1 MAMSLLKV
9 VAGLRVVA
17 AVGAVVAGVMA
28 QGAGPSGRWGHA
40 STYDTGRGATILFGG
55 RTVPSFFGDTW
66 QFKDGAWMQLPLT
79 VAPPARA
86 HGALCHDPIRGHS
99 LLFGG
104 LPTGDV
110 NGQLFGDTWLLSAT
124 GWTQANPANAPSPR
138 IAHSMSYDS
147 LRNRIVLF
155 GGWSSNGPQGDT
167 WEFDGANWLQNAAT
181 GPSARRGH
189 AMAYDAQSGL
199 TVLFGGNPSVQF
211 DWHQLNDTWTWNG
224 TAWLQ
229 ISPANSP
236 AVRET
241 HGMYYD
247 SARSRIVLH
256 GGSSGPT
263 SSTVMDETW
272 TWDGSNWQPSPTALR
287 PPLRQWTQ
295 NTLSFDPIRAECI
308 LFGGV
313 VPSGPA
319 LNDTWLFDGSQWS
332 PAIYYT
338 RSPING
344 NLFGLTPPLT
354 WQQAEAVAVQEGG
367 HLATIRNTQENAWL
381 TSTFAN
387 QATMWIGLSDATTEG
402 AWAWSSNEPLNFTR
416 WVGGGPDN
424 FNNQDYGVLLSSG
437 FWDDQCP
444 YGSCVNPGIIEI
456 PGGLS
461 STITA
466 TNLPTTAPPPAT
478 SFHTLAPTPTG
489 SALLF
494 GGNTANLPQPFTY
507 TLTGTSWSKAFSIL
521 NPMARTD
528 ATLLLNPAR
537 SNNVLFGGRNAAG
550 TALGDTW
557 TWAAGQWT
565 YLTPATAPAPRH
577 GHRMAFD
584 RVANVGLLFGGKD
597 ATGAELSDFWS
608 WNGTTWA
615 QLTPATL
622 PPARANH
629 GMAYD
634 DLRNRTV
641 VFGGKSGSSRLADV
655 WEWDG
660 AAWTDVT
667 PQGTPAWGPDARDGH
682 AMAYDP
688 RAERVVLHGG
698 ETASGCQQ
706 DVWSWNGTEW
716 TIHLAQSGSVPSA
729 RTGSQLIHDNGTNRM
744 LLFAGGC
751 GTSYT
756 NDLWQLSL
764 PTFARATSY
773 GSPCVGSRGPLTLSV
788 INDSLPII
796 GQTFQME
803 MSNVPT
809 FSPCAGLLGFSNT
822 ELNGVP
828 LPFDLAFLSMPGC
841 NAYMSKDLNFAL
853 PAPNNVLNTTAW
865 DLAIPLDPVFLS
877 LHIYLQG
884 LALELFGG
892 GRFATVTNGVDA
904 RIGDR

>member
-1 MAMSLLKV
+1 MAMSLVKV

-17 AVGAVVAGVMA
+17 ALGLVVAGMAA
-28 QGAGPSGRWGHA
+28 QGAGPS
-40 STYDTGRGATILFGG
+40 
-55 RTVPSFFGDTW
+55 
-66 QFKDGAWMQLPLT
+66 
-79 VAPPARA
+79 ARYSHHMA
-86 HGALCHDPIRGHS
+86 
-99 LLFGG
+99 
-104 LPTGDV
+104 
-110 NGQLFGDTWLLSAT
+110 
-124 GWTQANPANAPSPR
+124 
-138 IAHSMSYDS
+138 YDS
-147 LRNRIVLF
+147 VRGKVVLF
-155 GGWSSNGPQGDT
+155 GGTQQPGSVGLQDT
-167 WEFDGANWLQNAAT
+167 WEWDGRMWNQLAPNASPLPTWA
-181 GPSARRGH
+181 G
-189 AMAYDAQSGL
+189 AMCFDAQRG
-199 TVLFGGNPSVQF
+199 
-211 DWHQLNDTWTWNG
+211 
-224 TAWLQ
+224 
-229 ISPANSP
+229 
-236 AVRET
+236 
-241 HGMYYD
+241 
-247 SARSRIVLH
+247 
-256 GGSSGPT
+256 
-263 SSTVMDETW
+263 
-272 TWDGSNWQPSPTALR
+272 
-287 PPLRQWTQ
+287 
-295 NTLSFDPIRAECI
+295 ECI
-308 LFGGV
+308 LFGGYSNTAGADLNTTWAWDGLAWSSKTTTSTPPARRHQAMCYDAQRGV
-313 VPSGPA
+313 IVMAGGVTTNTSPATTYSDTWEWNGTNWTARVSSPSPSGTANAALAYDSQRNKCVLLATTGETWTLEATGWQQVITANTPPLRSTA
-319 LNDTWLFDGSQWS
+319 ACWFDTSIGRMVLHGGTTPNGTPLNDTWSFDGINWTPIVNATAPSNRYWTNFGGVYCGAKGALLFGGWTGSAALSDTWTFSGGNWRQRI
-332 PAIYYT
+332 AYI
-338 RSPING
+338 RSPLNG
-344 NLFGLTPPLT
+344 HLYGVTAIMH
-354 WQQAEAVAVQEGG
+354 WSQAEAIALQESG
-367 HLATIRNTQENAWL
+367 HLATIRNAAEHNWIV
-381 TSTFAN
+381 STFGSPGL
-387 QATMWIGLSDATTEG
+387 WIGLNDIANEG
-402 AWAWSSNEPLNFTR
+402 IYTWSSGEPANYRNWAVGQPNGFPQEDVCCLWQPFSYQWADADDLTFTMA
-416 WVGGGPDN
+416 
-424 FNNQDYGVLLSSG
+424 GVVEL
-437 FWDDQCP
+437 QP
-444 YGSCVNPGIIEI
+444 PTA
-456 PGGLS
+456 
-461 STITA
+461 TITA
-466 TNLPTTAPPPAT
+466 TSLPTTAAPPAT

-494 GGNTANLPQPFTY
+494 GGNTTTLPHTHTY
-507 TLTGTSWSKAFSIL
+507 TLTGTSWSKEFSIL

-528 ATLLLNPAR
+528 ATLLLDPAR
-537 SNNVLFGGRNAAG
+537 INNVLFGGRNAAG

-641 VFGGKSGSSRLADV
+641 VFGGKSGSSRLSDV

-660 AAWTDVT
+660 TAWTNLT

-729 RTGSQLIHDNGTNRM
+729 RTGSQLIHENGTNRM

-773 GSPCVGSRGPLTLSV
+773 GSPCIGSRGPLTLSA
-788 INDSLPII
+788 INNSAPVI

-809 FSPCAGLLGFSNT
+809 FSPCAGLLGLSNT
-822 ELNGVP
+822 ELNGIP

-841 NAYMSKDLNFAL
+841 NAYMSKDLNFQL
-853 PAPNNVLNTTAW
+853 PPPNNILNTTAW
-865 DLAIPLDPVFLS
+865 DLAIPLDSVFLG
-877 LHIYLQG
+877 LHIYMQG
-884 LALELFGG
+884 LALEFGG
-892 GRFATVTNGVDA
+892 SRFATVTNGVDA

>member
-1 MAMSLLKV
+1 MAMSLVKV
-9 VAGLRVVA
+9 VAGLRVAV
-17 AVGAVVAGVMA
+17 AVGALVAGVAA
-28 QGAGPSGRWGHA
+28 QGAGPSARYAHSMA
-40 STYDTGRGATILFGG
+40 YDSARDRVVLFGG
-55 RTVPSFFGDTW
+55 NNGNGWPNGALGDTW
-66 QFKDGAWMQLPLT
+66 EWDGSKWLQRFPLVTPSPRGHGAMAYDTQRRVCVFFGGYFNAQPGIGETWEWDGDAWMLRTPQLSPAARHFPGMTYSSSLGKVVMFGGHNGTGNYNDTWTWDGTNWQQISTTNSPTARRYHGLT
-79 VAPPARA
+79 NDSTRNEVVLFGGYDNNTLGDTWTFDGIDWTRRLPATSPPARHHPGMCFQTA
-86 HGALCHDPIRGHS
+86 TNRVLM
-99 LLFGG
+99 FGG
-104 LPTGDV
+104 WTGA
-110 NGQLFGDTWLLSAT
+110 NAGDTWEWDGAN
-124 GWTQANPANAPSPR
+124 WTQRSLSLNPPAR
-138 IAHSMSYDS
+138 HWGETGHVYDS
-147 LRNRIVLF
+147 LRNRSVLF
-155 GGWSSNGPQGDT
+155 GGVTGAPLGDT
-167 WEFDGANWLQNAAT
+167 WHFDGTNW
-181 GPSARRGH
+181 
-189 AMAYDAQSGL
+189 
-199 TVLFGGNPSVQF
+199 
-211 DWHQLNDTWTWNG
+211 
-224 TAWLQ
+224 
-229 ISPANSP
+229 SP
-236 AVRET
+236 AV
-241 HGMYYD
+241 
-247 SARSRIVLH
+247 S
-256 GGSSGPT
+256 
-263 SSTVMDETW
+263 
-272 TWDGSNWQPSPTALR
+272 
-287 PPLRQWTQ
+287 
-295 NTLSFDPIRAECI
+295 
-308 LFGGV
+308 
-313 VPSGPA
+313 
-319 LNDTWLFDGSQWS
+319 
-332 PAIYYT
+332 YT
-338 RSPING
+338 RSPVNG
-344 NLFGLTPPLT
+344 HLYGVTPPMP
-354 WQQAEAVAVQEGG
+354 WQQAEALAVREGG
-367 HLATIRNTQENAWL
+367 HLATIRSAAENAWIQQTL
-381 TSTFAN
+381 SRN
-387 QATMWIGLSDATTEG
+387 NLWIGLHLVNGQWVWTSG
-402 AWAWSSNEPLNFTR
+402 EPAIY
-416 WVGGGPDN
+416 
-424 FNNQDYGVLLSSG
+424 FN
-437 FWDDQCP
+437 W
-444 YGSCVNPGIIEI
+444 NPGE
-456 PGGLS
+456 PSAGSETLGHL
-461 STITA
+461 ITA
-466 TNLPTTAPPPAT
+466 WGGRWNNSVDGPSQALIELDGGESAPLTSLSLSATAPPPAT

-507 TLTGTSWSKAFSIL
+507 TLTGTSWSKEFSIL

-528 ATLLLNPAR
+528 ATLLLDPAR

-634 DLRNRTV
+634 DLRNRTI
-641 VFGGKSGSSRLADV
+641 VFGGKAGTARLSDV

-660 AAWTDVT
+660 TAWTNLT

-688 RAERVVLHGG
+688 RAERVVFHGG

-773 GSPCVGSRGPLTLSV
+773 GSPCIGSRGPLTLSV

-796 GQTFQME
+796 GQTFQLE

-822 ELNGVP
+822 SLNGVP

-841 NAYMSKDLNFAL
+841 NAYMSKDLNFPL

-865 DLAIPLDPVFLS
+865 NLAIPLDPIFLS

-884 LALELFGG
+884 LALEFGG
-892 GRFATVTNGVDA
+892 ARFATVTNGVDA